1 MRRKE
6 ISSGGIDAAVFMP
19 DGRVVAS
26 DTQRRLRVYDPGGAV
41 LADLELPGRVMS
53 LRIDGTRLVTIP
65 IYPGTATP
73 PVLVDLEHYRVIAE
87 LVGHIGRVFSARWV
101 AGGRI
106 ITAGSDGTA
115 RLWEGSTG
123 RLRQTYRGSSRF
135 LADATLAHDG
145 LVMAG
150 GADGLLRFWD
160 LTSGSLLWT
169 LQAHKSHLVGIHV
182 EGGNI
187 VTRGFTGEVSRWT
200 LPEPEHVIET
210 CGHHER
216 CAIVPR

>member
-160 LTSGSLLWT
+160 ASTGRPLWT
-169 LQAHKSHLVGIHV
+169 MLAHRSPVVGIRV
-182 EGGNI
+182 ERDTI
-187 VTRGFTGEVSRWT
+187 VTRGFSGDISRWV
-200 LPEPEHVIET
+200 LPRPVQVIEACDEHQT
-210 CGHHER
+210 
-216 CAIVPR
+216 CAIVP